1 MSNIAAFEEVSRWFE
16 PLLLHYRTLRRN
28 SHAMDDKSQV
38 IFANLRNEPR
48 ITEQE
53 TIEEA
58 VFTRLWALH
67 GTPVLRLQN
76 NLTTMSAR
84 NRKNKP
90 FKTERKLTNRSHS

>member
-1 MSNIAAFEEVSRWFE
+1 
-16 PLLLHYRTLRRN
+16 
-28 SHAMDDKSQV
+28 MDDKSQV

-58 VFTRLWALH
+58 VCVIEYHAVWIIAILTGQVFTRLWALH